1 MRTAP
6 GLSTLH
12 DRPAACASLVGF
24 RRATRRL
31 KLRDTPVSPPFAI
44 AHEALR
50 PPLEVNQTMSILD
63 KFSMRGK
70 VALVTGG
77 NRGIGRAIAIGL
89 AEAGASVAIAAR
101 DEQRN
106 AQTVVELEKL
116 GVRAIAV
123 KTDLA
128 ERDEIRSLVGAVEGA
143 LGPIDVLVNNAGIGF
158 HGEALTVSDEDWTR
172 LFAVNLEAV
181 WKASQ
186 AVAAEMAKRGSGSII
201 NIGSISGLIVNRPQ
215 WHSPYGISKAAVHH
229 LTKSLAAEW
238 ATKGIRVNAI
248 APGYVVTEIAS
259 DEYENYRHYWRDEVP
274 MQRYASPDEIAPT
287 ALLLASDAG
296 AFITGSVLVVDGGYT
311 LW

>member
-1 MRTAP
+1 
-6 GLSTLH
+6 
-12 DRPAACASLVGF
+12 
-24 RRATRRL
+24 
-31 KLRDTPVSPPFAI
+31 
-44 AHEALR
+44 
-50 PPLEVNQTMSILD
+50 MSIMD

-70 VALVTGG
+70 TALVTGG
-77 NRGIGRAIAIGL
+77 NRGIGRAIAVGL

-101 DEQRN
+101 DEERN
-106 AQTVVELEKL
+106 TQTIAQLERL
-116 GVRAIAV
+116 GARAMAVRA
-123 KTDLA
+123 DLA
-128 ERDEIRSLVGAVEGA
+128 ERAEIVRAVGSIESA

-158 HGEALTVSDEDWTR
+158 HVEALKVSDGDWRR

-181 WKASQ
+181 WKTSQ

-238 ATKGIRVNAI
+238 ASKGIRVNAI

-259 DEYENYRHYWRDEVP
+259 NEYEDYSHYWRDEVP
-274 MQRYASPDEIAPT
+274 MRRYATPDEIAPT
-287 ALLLASDAG
+287 ALLLASDASS
-296 AFITGSVLVVDGGYT
+296 FITGSVFVVDGGYT

>member
-1 MRTAP
+1 MVASAISSRE
-6 GLSTLH
+6 
-12 DRPAACASLVGF
+12 AARNDTFVTSES
-24 RRATRRL
+24 RAL
-31 KLRDTPVSPPFAI
+31 I
-44 AHEALR
+44 
-50 PPLEVNQTMSILD
+50 LEVNQTMSILD

-106 AQTVVELEKL
+106 AQTVAELEKL
-116 GVRAIAV
+116 GARAVAV

-128 ERDEIRSLVGAVEGA
+128 ERNDILSMVRAVEGA

-158 HGEALTVSDEDWTR
+158 HGEALTISDEDWTR

-181 WKASQ
+181 WKTSQ
-186 AVAAEMAKRGSGSII
+186 AVATEMAKRGSGSII

-259 DEYENYRHYWRDEVP
+259 DEYEEYRHYWRDEVP

-296 AFITGSVLVVDGGYT
+296 AFITGSVVVVDGGYT

>member
-1 MRTAP
+1 MVASAISSRE
-6 GLSTLH
+6 
-12 DRPAACASLVGF
+12 AARNDTFVTSESCAL
-24 RRATRRL
+24 
-31 KLRDTPVSPPFAI
+31 I
-44 AHEALR
+44 
-50 PPLEVNQTMSILD
+50 LEVNQTMSILD

-106 AQTVVELEKL
+106 AQTVAELEKL
-116 GVRAIAV
+116 GARAVAV

-128 ERDEIRSLVGAVEGA
+128 ERNDILSMVRAVEGA

-158 HGEALTVSDEDWTR
+158 HGEALTISDEDWTR

-181 WKASQ
+181 WKTSQ
-186 AVAAEMAKRGSGSII
+186 AVATEMAKRGSGSII

-259 DEYENYRHYWRDEVP
+259 DEYEEYRHYWRDEVP

-296 AFITGSVLVVDGGYT
+296 AFITGSVVVVDGGYT